1 MKILITNDD
10 GVFSPGLKAAAEAV
24 ADLGEVTAAA
34 PEKQQTAA
42 GRSITGSRDQKFK
55 ETEITAGSR
64 IIRAYFADCSPALIL
79 KYAFTTIFRKE
90 KPDLV
95 ISGINY
101 GENIGND
108 ITVSGT
114 LGAAFEAAS
123 IGIPA
128 IAASLQTPFEY
139 HFKYGDVDWSGA
151 KHFLRMF
158 AVNFIKSEGFNNFG
172 ILKIDVPDKADSR
185 TPWQQTRLTQFPYYN
200 NVISKGS
207 SSSSLNEMKLELN
220 SRDIHEKGTDA
231 YTLLIDKHVSV
242 TPVKTDL
249 TAGCS
254 RLFK

>member
-24 ADLGEVTAAA
+24 ADLGEVTVAA

-55 ETEITAGSR
+55 ETEIGSKS
-64 IIRAYFADCSPALIL
+64 IKAYYADCSPALIL
-79 KYAFTTIFRKE
+79 KYAFTTIFREE
-90 KPDLV
+90 KPDLL

-151 KHFLRMF
+151 KYFLRMF
-158 AVNFIKSEGFNNFG
+158 TENFIKSRGFSNFE
-172 ILKIDVPDKADSR
+172 ILKLDVPDKADST
-185 TPWQQTRLTQFPYYN
+185 TPWKQTRLTAKPYYN
-200 NVISKGS
+200 NVISNGS
-207 SSSSLNEMKLELN
+207 SSSFLNEMKLVLN
-220 SRDIHEKGTDA
+220 SQDVHEKGTDA

-242 TPVKTDL
+242 TPVRTDL
-249 TAGCS
+249 TAQCS
-254 RLFK
+254 SLFK